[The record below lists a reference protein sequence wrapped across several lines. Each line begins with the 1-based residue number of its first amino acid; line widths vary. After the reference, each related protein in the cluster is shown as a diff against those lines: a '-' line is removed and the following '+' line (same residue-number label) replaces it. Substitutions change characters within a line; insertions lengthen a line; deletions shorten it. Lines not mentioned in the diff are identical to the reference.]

1 MLSLHNVS
9 KRFYGLTALNKVSL
23 EIPQGEIVGLLGPN
37 GAGKSTLFKIL
48 AGFLQMDEG
57 TVRPSTPHWPLI
69 GYKPERLFF
78 PEAMRVIGYM
88 RLIANLDN
96 LPRAQSERRIW
107 GALEQVGLRPMGQQR
122 IGTLSKGMR
131 QRLGLAQALLGDP
144 DLLLLDEPTD
154 GLDPTGQVEIQAI
167 LHQLQQAGKT
177 IIVSSH
183 LLADVTT
190 LCSQVV
196 ILGRGRLL
204 YQSRVADALAERP
217 QTTIHVDK
225 PLGHM
230 AFLLQTLHPAIRTYE
245 THLELHGEAMLM
257 RRQVLAILLAAGYDI
272 THMARRRAT
281 LAEIYAEVTQ

>member
-1 MLSLHNVS
+1 MLHLHHVS

-57 TVRPSTPHWPLI
+57 TVRPSTSHWPRI

-107 GALEQVGLRPMGQQR
+107 GVLEQVGLRPMAQQR

-154 GLDPTGQVEIQAI
+154 GLDPTGQVEIQAV
-167 LHQLQQAGKT
+167 LHHLQQAGKT
-177 IIVSSH
+177 VIVSSH

-217 QTTIHVDK
+217 QTTIHVDQSLERMT
-225 PLGHM
+225 P
-230 AFLLQTLHPAIRTYE
+230 LLQALHPAIQIHDQT
-245 THLELHGEAMLM
+245 LELQGEAMLM
-257 RRQVLAILLAAGYDI
+257 RRQILDILLAGGYDI